1 MSTPAEKNWV
11 RNIHV
16 AKSKLNLSEE
26 DYRAILNGCA
36 GVNSSSEIKEWKQYF
51 SVMAAFKKLGFS
63 FHPSPEPQRAPGMIS
78 AKQESYI
85 KGLWALASRAKDEK
99 SLRAMVKRLSGVS
112 DIAFL
117 GKKDASKVI
126 LALREIAR
134 KAGFNPDSK
143 EV

>member
-1 MSTPAEKNWV
+1 MNGNTNWIKIIHIAKN
-11 RNIHV
+11 
-16 AKSKLNLSEE
+16 KLGL
-26 DYRAILNGCA
+26 DDIAYRAVLEGTA
-36 GVNSSSEIKEWKQYF
+36 GVSSAKEIKTTGQYL

-78 AKQESYI
+78 EKQEYYI
-85 KGLWALASRAKDEK
+85 RGLWDLASRAKDEK
-99 SLRAMVKRLSGVS
+99 SLRAMIKRISGVS

-117 GKKDASKVI
+117 KKKDASKVI